1 MVKELAMAIIKIT
14 FIETALRP
22 CIPMAVW
29 MLRIIVVFSLTSNP
43 QISPVSL
50 DLKA

>member
-1 MVKELAMAIIKIT
+1 MVKELAIAIIKIT
-14 FIETALRP
+14 VIEMALRP

-43 QISPVSL
+43 QIRPDS
-50 DLKA
+50 